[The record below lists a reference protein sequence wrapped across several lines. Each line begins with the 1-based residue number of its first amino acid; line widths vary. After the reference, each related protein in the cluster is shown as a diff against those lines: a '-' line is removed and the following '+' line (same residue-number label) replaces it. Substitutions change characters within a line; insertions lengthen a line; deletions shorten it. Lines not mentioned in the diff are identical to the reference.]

1 MEVGDAERQLQKEE
15 QDRRAA
21 ERARRKSELQKAQHD
36 IEEELASLREEPVD
50 SDYETSRTDSDD
62 DDDEAAAKGAPTG
75 PEGTITNSEPNKR
88 RRLVIADDDDSES
101 KDSSSSSS
109 GDEDDHRD
117 ASHGDEDSS
126 SHNSCC
132 QGWCKGMTRDQDL
145 GHDPVIYQ
153 AEAYA
158 QAMMRDCVFDR
169 KALFEYMQVVGKKL
183 ATAAKMNVA
192 IKAFSMQALF
202 SEEIVDAT
210 KATGA
215 IDRKLVTADI
225 KDHFRTA
232 CLNVFVML
240 WTKRDSIFDNIDD
253 FRFVTHQKL
262 VEVDISKANGKT
274 IVPVIHKHI
283 KKWEDS
289 TFEELSTHILQQYLA
304 KKRGRSHFDV
314 GDYVLLNKD
323 HDHKLD
329 INVRGPFQVIK
340 KLDHHCYTVENL
352 LRDFRDDDPRSWISY
367 DNNKN
372 VNQVVTYM
380 QAHPH
385 LRT

>member
-1 MEVGDAERQLQKEE
+1 M
-15 QDRRAA
+15 
-21 ERARRKSELQKAQHD
+21 
-36 IEEELASLREEPVD
+36 
-50 SDYETSRTDSDD
+50 
-62 DDDEAAAKGAPTG
+62 
-75 PEGTITNSEPNKR
+75 NSEANKR
-88 RRLVIADDDDSES
+88 RRLVIADDDGSES

-109 GDEDDHRD
+109 GDEDDHGD
-117 ASHGDEDSS
+117 ASHGDDDSS

-132 QGWCKGMTRDQDL
+132 QGCCKGTTRDQDL

-158 QAMMRDCVFDR
+158 QAMIWAQAVRPIDDILLSIAIPFAVFNR
-169 KALFEYMQVVGKKL
+169 EALFKYMQVVGKKL
-183 ATAAKMNVA
+183 AMAAKMNVA
-192 IKAFSMQALF
+192 IKAFSMWALF
-202 SEEIVDAT
+202 SETE
-210 KATGA
+210 G
-215 IDRKLVTADI
+215 
-225 KDHFRTA
+225 
-232 CLNVFVML
+232 
-240 WTKRDSIFDNIDD
+240 DSIFDNIDD

-289 TFEELSTHILQQYLA
+289 TFKELSTHILQQYLA

-314 GDYVLLNKD
+314 GDYVLLDKD
-323 HDHKLD
+323 RDHKLD
-329 INVRGPFQVIK
+329 INVRGPFRVIE
-340 KLDHHCYTVENL
+340 KLDHHCYTIENL
-352 LRDFRDDDPRSWISY
+352 LQDFGDDDPRSWISY

-372 VNQVVTYM
+372 VDQVVIYM